1 MEGMNLHYQRK
12 DGLLYPEMEVPGQ
25 DLRRVGKYGHLA
37 MRYLKEN
44 EESRYS
50 FLYRCGKLEEKMREV
65 DREANEMLAELM
77 DSYLKS
83 RLLQNRRSFLEQWKL
98 LEQAQMQAEE
108 IVLREIVWQYH

>member
-25 DLRRVGKYGHLA
+25 DLSRVGKYGHLA

-50 FLYRCGKLEEKMREV
+50 FLYRCGKL
-65 DREANEMLAELM
+65 ANEMLAELM

-83 RLLQNRRSFLEQWKL
+83 RPLQNRRSFLEQWKL
-98 LEQAQMQAEE
+98 REQAQMQAEE

>member
-37 MRYLKEN
+37 MRYLNEN

-50 FLYRCGKLEEKMREV
+50 FL
-65 DREANEMLAELM
+65 
-77 DSYLKS
+77 
-83 RLLQNRRSFLEQWKL
+83 
-98 LEQAQMQAEE
+98 
-108 IVLREIVWQYH
+108 

>member
-12 DGLLYPEMEVPGQ
+12 DGLLYPELGIPGQ
-25 DLRRVGKYGHLA
+25 DLSHVGKYGHLA
-37 MRYLKEN
+37 MIYLKEN

-65 DREANEMLAELM
+65 DREANEMLA
-77 DSYLKS
+77 S
-83 RLLQNRRSFLEQWKL
+83 RPLQNRRSFLEQWKL
-98 LEQAQMQAEE
+98 REQAQMQAEE

>member
-12 DGLLYPEMEVPGQ
+12 DGLLYPELEVPGQ
-25 DLRRVGKYGHLA
+25 DLSRVGKYGHLA

-83 RLLQNRRSFLEQWKL
+83 RPLQNRRSFLEQWKL
-98 LEQAQMQAEE
+98 REQAQVQAEE

>member
-25 DLRRVGKYGHLA
+25 DLSRVGKYGHLA

-50 FLYRCGKLEEKMREV
+50 FLYRCGKLEEKMQEV

-83 RLLQNRRSFLEQWKL
+83 RPLQNRRSFLEQWKL
-98 LEQAQMQAEE
+98 REQAQMQAEE

>member
-1 MEGMNLHYQRK
+1 
-12 DGLLYPEMEVPGQ
+12 
-25 DLRRVGKYGHLA
+25 

-44 EESRYS
+44 EESRYI
-50 FLYRCGKLEEKMREV
+50 LIYRCGKLDEKMQEV

-83 RLLQNRRSFLEQWKL
+83 RILQNRRSFLEQWKL
-98 LEQAQMQAEE
+98 REQAQMQAEE

>member
-1 MEGMNLHYQRK
+1 
-12 DGLLYPEMEVPGQ
+12 
-25 DLRRVGKYGHLA
+25 
-37 MRYLKEN
+37 
-44 EESRYS
+44 
-50 FLYRCGKLEEKMREV
+50 MREV

-98 LEQAQMQAEE
+98 REQAQMQAEE

>member
-83 RLLQNRRSFLEQWKL
+83 RPLQNR
-98 LEQAQMQAEE
+98 
-108 IVLREIVWQYH
+108 